1 MAIHSFLCFPET
13 AGKPLEEIGQMF
25 AIGGSVWKI
34 HGAFSTSRLM
44 EKGELDT
51 EKQVAATHEEI
62 ERTTATPVDSKAVT

>member
-1 MAIHSFLCFPET
+1 
-13 AGKPLEEIGQMF
+13 MF

-51 EKQVAATHEEI
+51 EKQVTATHEEI
-62 ERTTATPVDSKAVT
+62 EHTTATPVDSKAVT